1 MGISRQRYWG
11 CPIPMIKLKDGTM
24 KPVDKSELPIKLPE
38 DIKLNV
44 NGNPLDLHPT
54 WKKQLVKRL
63 ASQLREKLILSIH
76 LLTPHG
82 IL

>member
-1 MGISRQRYWG
+1 MSYTDD
-11 CPIPMIKLKDGTM
+11 KAKDGTM

-54 WKKQLVKRL
+54 WKNNL
-63 ASQLREKLILSIH
+63 
-76 LLTPHG
+76 
-82 IL
+82 